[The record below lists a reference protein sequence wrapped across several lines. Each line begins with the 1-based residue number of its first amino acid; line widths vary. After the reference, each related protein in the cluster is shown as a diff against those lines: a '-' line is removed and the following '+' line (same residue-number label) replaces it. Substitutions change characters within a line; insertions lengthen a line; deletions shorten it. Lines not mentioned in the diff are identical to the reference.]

1 MKRFYISL
9 LAILFSTM
17 SFSMSINL
25 ANAEE
30 LEFSGKVYDFK
41 WQSIPVVCGESE
53 EVMRY
58 LKDNDFVLTSMSVG
72 KTGSSPDGE
81 PVYFV
86 TYYLNIEETESVSA
100 ITSPSGHETCMMYR
114 SFNLEKPGDK
124 V

>member
-25 ANAEE
+25 ANAEGQ
-30 LEFSGKVYDFK
+30 EFSGKVYDFK
-41 WQSIPVVCGESE
+41 WQHIPVVCGESE

-58 LKDNDFVLTSMSVG
+58 LKDNDFVLDSMSVG
-72 KTGSSPDGE
+72 KAGSSPDGE

-86 TYYLNIEETESVSA
+86 TYYLNIDETESVSA

-114 SFNLEKPGDK
+114 SFGLKKPGSRT
-124 V
+124 